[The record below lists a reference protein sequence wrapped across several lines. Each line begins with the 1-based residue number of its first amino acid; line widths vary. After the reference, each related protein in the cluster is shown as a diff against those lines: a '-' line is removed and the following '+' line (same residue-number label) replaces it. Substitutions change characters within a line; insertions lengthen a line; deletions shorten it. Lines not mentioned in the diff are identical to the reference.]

1 MLAVSCTE
9 ECFCEMWSLG
19 VRKADEGDGG
29 GGGGGGGEMWD
40 VGKQDGAPFSSG

>member
-29 GGGGGGGEMWD
+29 RGEECEMWD